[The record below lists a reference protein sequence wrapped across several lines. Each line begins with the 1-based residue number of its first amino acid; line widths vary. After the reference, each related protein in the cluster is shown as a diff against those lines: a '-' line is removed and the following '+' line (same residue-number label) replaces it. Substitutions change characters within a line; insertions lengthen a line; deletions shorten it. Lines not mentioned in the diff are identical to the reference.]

1 MTIYKMLFF
10 IFMTT
15 QFINE
20 SLAQMPDKIK
30 PLNKSDFDRV
40 IDDHAVKLFSL
51 TNNNGMLSEITNY
64 GGRVVS
70 LWVPDKEGIYT
81 DVVLGYETLD
91 GYLSSNEGYYG
102 AIIGRYA
109 NRIAKGRFSLN
120 NVEYTLATNNGE
132 NHLHGGKNGFNN
144 VIWEARLI
152 DNSTLELRYTS
163 VDGEEGY
170 PGNLDIKVIYQ
181 LTDQNEL
188 KVEYWATTDKST
200 PVNLTHHSFFNL
212 HGDGRGS
219 INDHILQINANSYTP
234 VNQNLIPTG
243 DIADVRGTP
252 MDFRTAKIIGKDLNR
267 ESKQLVYGNGYDF
280 NWVINQNAK
289 GLNYAARVEEP
300 ASGRVMEVYTNEPGV
315 QFYGGNFL
323 NGSDVGKNNHVYRSQ
338 EAFCLET
345 QHYPDSPNQ
354 TNFPNTVLNPGD
366 EYYSLCIYK
375 FTTIE

>member
-1 MTIYKMLFF
+1 MLFF

-181 LTDQNEL
+181 LTDENEL
-188 KVEYWATTDKST
+188 KVEYWASTDKST

-219 INDHILQINANSYTP
+219 MNDHILQINANSYTP

-252 MDFRTAKIIGKDLNR
+252 MDFRIAKIIGKDLNR